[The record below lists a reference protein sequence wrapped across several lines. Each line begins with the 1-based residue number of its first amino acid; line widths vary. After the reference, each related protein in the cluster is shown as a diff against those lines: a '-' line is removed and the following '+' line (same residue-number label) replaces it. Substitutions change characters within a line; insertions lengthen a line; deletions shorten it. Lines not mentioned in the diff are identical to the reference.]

1 MTYDIIRNII
11 WSISQLHDNLP
22 DVPFVTGLVMDVSRS
37 YMTQKVLLSIIWG
50 VVAVAFEVSVVLA
63 VFGVI
68 DVFGDEE
75 GLVVVAVVAVVV
87 FVVGVIEEEAA
98 SEVFIPVVVFAGGG
112 LVVGGKS

>member
-1 MTYDIIRNII
+1 
-11 WSISQLHDNLP
+11 
-22 DVPFVTGLVMDVSRS
+22 MDVSRS

-50 VVAVAFEVSVVLA
+50 VVAVAFEVSVLLA

-112 LVVGGKS
+112 LEVTGKS